1 MRDFDFYYGIEEIKN
16 NIISAI
22 RKSPEKTPIIY
33 HECAQRLAY
42 YQAEY
47 LIGIYKEEATQGM
60 QKILFILKNI
70 RPLNFKLHGRINIMY
85 EETVRRVQEYG
96 NTRKQENN

>member
-1 MRDFDFYYGIEEIKN
+1 MRDLEFYYGIEEIKN
-16 NIISAI
+16 KIINTI
-22 RKSPEKTPIIY
+22 IESPEDTPVIY

-47 LIGIYKEEATQGM
+47 LIGIYRKEATQMIQG
-60 QKILFILKNI
+60 ILFVLRNI
-70 RPLNFKLHGRINIMY
+70 EPLSQQLDKRINIMY